1 MNYKRQHIN
10 PKIKNLRKKQRFYQ
24 YPIFWKF
31 LLFFIIVATFL
42 YFILFFS
49 KLQISEI
56 IVLGNEKIH
65 ADDIKSLTW
74 KNIDKKIV
82 SLLGKSISTKSIFI
96 FNSKNTID
104 DILNNFPNIEDL
116 KIEKNLNSKNTIDDI
131 LNNFPNIEDLKIE
144 KNLPSSIT
152 LKIKE
157 RSPFGVFCEE
167 KNCFLIDHNG
177 VVFES
182 TDDSFMGI
190 ILKKELRDGE
200 IYLGENIID
209 KNIISIISKIKNELF
224 DNFQID
230 VKEIFVSNLLIF
242 QTSLGWRI
250 YFNPESEIDLQITKM
265 NILLKDEITIEE
277 RKSLQYIYLQYK
289 DRAYY
294 K

>member
-96 FNSKNTID
+96 F
-104 DILNNFPNIEDL
+104 
-116 KIEKNLNSKNTIDDI
+116 NSKNTIDDI